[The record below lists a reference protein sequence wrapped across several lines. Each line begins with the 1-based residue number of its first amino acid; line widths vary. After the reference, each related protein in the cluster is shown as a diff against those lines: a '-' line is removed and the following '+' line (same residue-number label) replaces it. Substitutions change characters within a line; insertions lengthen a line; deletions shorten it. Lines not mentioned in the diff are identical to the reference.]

1 MELRVLRYFLAVAE
15 AESVTAAARQVHIAQ
30 PSLSRQLSALEKDLG
45 VSLFTRR
52 PGSLNLN
59 AAGRRFRPIAQD
71 LVRRAEQAAETM
83 SAMAQG
89 EGAALTVVA
98 SPSTVAYLLAPFM
111 AGSDP
116 AGLVLR
122 DAISEEPSKVF
133 DTMLGSDADLG
144 ISTTPAPAPFESA
157 FLGRTPVMGQVP
169 TDHPWG
175 GRATIPLAELV
186 TEPLILM
193 TRSNVAR
200 LVVDEA
206 ISRAGLALAGVTES
220 GSSAFA
226 QALAARGRGVCLVT
240 DDSRFGLAEL
250 IVQTPDDGPLTV
262 PLYAGWDASHYARSA
277 LHDVIDGL
285 RTHLAQRIRRF
296 PGL

>member
-15 AESVTAAARQVHIAQ
+15 ADSVTAAARKVHVAQ

-52 PGSLNLN
+52 PGSLTLN

-83 SAMAQG
+83 AAAGQG
-89 EGAALTVVA
+89 EGAAFTVVA

-111 AGSDP
+111 AGGAM
-116 AGLVLR
+116 AGPTLR
-122 DAISEEPSKVF
+122 DALQEEPSKVF
-133 DTMLGSDADLG
+133 DTLMRSDADLG
-144 ISTTPAPAPFESA
+144 ISTIPAPAPLESA
-157 FLGRTPVMGQVP
+157 FLGRTPVIAQVP
-169 TDHPWG
+169 AGHPWG
-175 GRATIPLAELV
+175 ERTTITLAELV

-193 TRSNVAR
+193 NRSNVAR

-206 ISRAGLALAGVTES
+206 ISRAGLTPAGVSET

-226 QALAARGRGVCLVT
+226 QALAAAGRGVCLVT
-240 DDSRFGLAEL
+240 DDARFGLTEL
-250 IVQTPDDGPLTV
+250 VVRTADGPLTV
-262 PLYAGWDASHYARSA
+262 PLYAGWDASHYARTA
-277 LHDVIDGL
+277 LHALVHGL
-285 RTHLAQRIRRF
+285 RDHCDARRRRF